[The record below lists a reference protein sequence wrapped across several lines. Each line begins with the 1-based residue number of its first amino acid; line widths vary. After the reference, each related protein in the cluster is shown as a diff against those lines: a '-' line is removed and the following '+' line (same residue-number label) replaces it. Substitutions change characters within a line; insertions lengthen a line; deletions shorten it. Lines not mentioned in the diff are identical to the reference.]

1 MYFSRPIPFR
11 PIKHWQSTQRA
22 PSSSKRQ
29 TVKTII
35 KLFETSVAKFSNN
48 TYLWEKQNGKYEGT
62 TYKQTHDFVYR
73 FGAGLVALGLQ
84 KGDRVGLISEGRNA
98 WIISELGI
106 LYAGGINVPLSVK
119 LDSSKEFQFRLL
131 HSGCKMLIVSKGQ
144 AAKVEEIRSQLPD
157 LEKVIYL
164 DGKENAGPN
173 EYSYAQVLALGDEFL
188 KTSKETFEAICQNI
202 QPNDLAN
209 ISYTSGTTADPKGI
223 MLSHLNYV
231 ANVLQADSLMS
242 VQQDCKTLAFLP
254 WDHAFAHTTCL
265 YCFMYNGASIA
276 SLEIGR
282 TSAETLKNIPKNIKE
297 IQPNILMSVPAVAKN
312 FRKGIEAEIRKKGPV
327 VETLFKHALQIA
339 YKHNGSGWN
348 RGAGA
353 LAVYKPLLWLYDK
366 ILFSKIRKSF
376 GNKLDL
382 FIGGGALLDIELQR
396 FFYAIGI
403 PMCQGYGLSEAAPCI
418 SSNVPD
424 AIKFGTSGRL
434 VKFLDLKIC
443 DTDNNELPP
452 GEIGEIV
459 VRGDNVMLGYWNNP
473 KSTAETL
480 RDGWLYTGD
489 RGFMDRDGF
498 LHVLG
503 RFKSLLIGSDGE
515 KYSPEGIEEAIVEQS
530 PHIDQC
536 MLFNNQNAYT
546 TGMIVPNMPSIN
558 RELEKR
564 DLKPGTDEASNEAL
578 RIIQHEVDAYKSGG
592 KFADSFPERWLPSSM
607 VILPEAFTEQNQ
619 LINSTMKMVRGK
631 IAEYFK
637 AELDFLYTAEAKG
650 IVNKMNL
657 EALKKWQ
664 VQDND

>member
-1 MYFSRPIPFR
+1 
-11 PIKHWQSTQRA
+11 
-22 PSSSKRQ
+22 
-29 TVKTII
+29 VKTII
-35 KLFETSVAKFSNN
+35 KLFENSVAKFSDNI
-48 TYLWEKQNGKYEGT
+48 YLWEKQNGKYEGT
-62 TYKQTHDFVYR
+62 TYKQTYDLVYR

-106 LYAGGINVPLSVK
+106 LYAGGVNVPLSVK

-131 HSGCKMLIVSKGQ
+131 HSGCKMIIVSKGQ
-144 AAKVEEIRSQLPD
+144 AAKVEEIRNQLPD
-157 LEKVIYL
+157 LERVIYM
-164 DGKENAGPN
+164 DGKENAGFN
-173 EYSYAQVLALGDEFL
+173 EHSYDQVLALGEEFL
-188 KTSKETFEAICQNI
+188 RTSKETLEAICQNI

-209 ISYTSGTTADPKGI
+209 ISYTSGTTSDPKGI

-231 ANVLQADSLMS
+231 ANVLQADTLLS
-242 VQQDCKTLAFLP
+242 VHENCKTLAFLP

-276 SLEIGR
+276 SLEIGKS
-282 TSAETLKNIPKNIKE
+282 SAETLKNIPKNIRE

-312 FRKGIEAEIRKKGPV
+312 FRKGIEAEIWKKGMV
-327 VETLFKHALQIA
+327 VEVLFKHALKIA
-339 YKHNGSGWN
+339 YKYNGSGWS
-348 RGAGA
+348 RGAGVVV
-353 LAVYKPLLWLYDK
+353 VYKPLLWLYDK

-376 GNKLDL
+376 GNKLEL
-382 FIGGGALLDIELQR
+382 FIGGGALLDTELQR

-443 DTDNNELPP
+443 DTDNKELPP

-489 RGFMDRDGF
+489 RGFMDSDSF

-530 PHIDQC
+530 PYIDQC
-536 MLFNNQNAYT
+536 LLFNNQNAYT
-546 TGMIVPNMPSIN
+546 AGMIVPNMASIN
-558 RELEKR
+558 HEIEKR
-564 DLKPGTDEASNEAL
+564 SLIPGTVEASMETL

-592 KFADSFPERWLPSSM
+592 KFADSFPERWLPSTI
-607 VILPEAFTEQNQ
+607 VILPEAFSEQNQ

-637 AELDFLYTAEAKG
+637 AELDYLYTSEAKN
-650 IVNKMNL
+650 ILNPTNL

-664 VQDND
+664 VQSND

>member
-1 MYFSRPIPFR
+1 
-11 PIKHWQSTQRA
+11 
-22 PSSSKRQ
+22 
-29 TVKTII
+29 VKTII
-35 KLFETSVAKFSNN
+35 KLFETSVAKYSSNI
-48 TYLWEKQNGKYEGT
+48 YLWEKQNGKYAGT
-62 TYKQTHDFVYR
+62 TYQQTHDYVYR

-84 KGDRVGLISEGRNA
+84 KGNRVGLISEGRNA

-164 DGKENAGPN
+164 DGKENAGSN
-173 EYSYAQVLALGDEFL
+173 EFSYAQVLALGDEFL
-188 KTSKETFEAICQNI
+188 KTSKEKFEAIFQNI

-276 SLEIGR
+276 SLEIGK

-297 IQPNILMSVPAVAKN
+297 IQPGILMSVPAVAKN

-327 VETLFKHALQIA
+327 VEILFKHALQIA

-348 RGAGA
+348 RGTGA
-353 LAVYKPLLWLYDK
+353 VAVYKPLLWLYDK

-376 GNKLDL
+376 GNKLEL

-443 DTDNNELPP
+443 NTDNNELPS

-489 RGFMDRDGF
+489 RGFMDSDGF

-515 KYSPEGIEEAIVEQS
+515 KYSPEGIEEALIEQS

-558 RELEKR
+558 REIEKR
-564 DLKPGTDEASNEAL
+564 GLKLGTDEALIEAL

-592 KFADSFPERWLPSSM
+592 KFADSFPERWLPSSI

-637 AELDFLYTAEAKG
+637 AELDFLYTAEAKS

-657 EALKKWQ
+657 EALKKWH
-664 VQDND
+664 VQDDD